1 MEVTFTPGP
10 EVKAISHSDGVMI
23 NETASNSSVAGTP
36 SLPVFSTLPPDLAS
50 LALMVQWLLPL
61 VYEQAGVI
69 RRQGE
74 TIEQQTAKI
83 QEQAATIQSLQD
95 QLAKHSGNSS
105 KPPSSDGYKKPPV
118 PRTRSLRRSGEKK
131 TGGQPGHAGHRLEP
145 VEQPDHFEVH
155 PVTECVHCH
164 ASLGDAPVTDYKKRQ
179 VFDLP
184 PVEVEVTEHQAEIKV
199 CPQCGELS
207 TAAFPPDVTQP
218 TQYGP
223 RIKSQGT
230 YFNTYQFIPL
240 ARTSEMFG
248 DLYGHSLSEDT
259 ISHANGRIEKE
270 VAPTTE
276 TIRQQLCDADVVHC
290 DETGLRAAAKLHW
303 VHVASTPTLTH
314 YTFHPKR
321 GSEAMI
327 DGGILPH
334 MTGTAVHDF
343 WRSYL
348 KVHQGAHA
356 LCNAHHLR
364 DLIFIHERYE
374 QAWADEMIDLLL
386 EIKEAVDQ
394 SRPTQ
399 DHLPADL
406 VTDFERRYAAIL
418 EDGFEV
424 NPPPDP
430 PPKKKRGRRKQSP
443 PKNFLDRLRD
453 YQKEVLAFMYD
464 FRIPFDNNQA
474 ERDLRMI
481 KVKQKISGAFRTV
494 AGAEQFCNIRGYIST
509 ARKQGQPVLATLE
522 AAYRGETWM
531 PIPPSNAPSMSEY
544 PSG

>member
-1 MEVTFTPGP
+1 M
-10 EVKAISHSDGVMI
+10 
-23 NETASNSSVAGTP
+23 
-36 SLPVFSTLPPDLAS
+36 
-50 LALMVQWLLPL
+50 
-61 VYEQAGVI
+61 
-69 RRQGE
+69 
-74 TIEQQTAKI
+74 
-83 QEQAATIQSLQD
+83 
-95 QLAKHSGNSS
+95 
-105 KPPSSDGYKKPPV
+105 
-118 PRTRSLRRSGEKK
+118 PRTRNLRRSGEKK
-131 TGGQPGHAGHRLEP
+131 TGGQPGHTGHRLEP

-155 PVTECVHCH
+155 PVTECAHCH
-164 ASLGDAPVTDYKKRQ
+164 ASLADVPVTDYEKRQ

-184 PVEVEVTEHQAEIKV
+184 PVEVEVTEHRVEIKV
-199 CPQCGELS
+199 CPQCRELS

-223 RIKSQGT
+223 RIKSQAT

-259 ISHANGRIEKE
+259 ISHANGRIEE
-270 VAPTTE
+270 GGAPTIE
-276 TIRQQLCDADVVHC
+276 VIRQQLCDADVVHC

-303 VHVASTPTLTH
+303 VHVASTPILTH

-327 DGGILPH
+327 DGGVLPH

-343 WRSYL
+343 WRSYF

-356 LCNAHHLR
+356 SCNAHHLR

-394 SRPTQ
+394 ARPTQ
-399 DHLPADL
+399 DHLPAGL
-406 VTDFERRYAAIL
+406 LADFERHYAEVL
-418 EDGFEV
+418 ERGFAA

-430 PPKKKRGRRKQSP
+430 PPEKKRGRRKQSP
-443 PKNFLDRLRD
+443 PKNLLDRLRD

-464 FRIPFDNNQA
+464 FRVPFDNNQG

-481 KVKQKISGAFRTV
+481 KVKQKISGAFRTD
-494 AGAEQFCNIRGYIST
+494 AGAKQFCTIRGYIST
-509 ARKQGQPVLATLE
+509 ARKQGQPVLAVLE
-522 AAYRGETWM
+522 AAYRGEPWV
-531 PIPPSNAPSMSEY
+531 PIPPSNAP
-544 PSG
+544 P

>member
-1 MEVTFTPGP
+1 MEVIFTPGP
-10 EVKAISHSDGVMI
+10 EVKVISHSDGVTI
-23 NETASNSSVAGTP
+23 NETASDSSSVTGTP
-36 SLPVFSTLPPDLAS
+36 SLSVSPTLPHDLAS
-50 LALMVQWLLPL
+50 LAFMVQWLLQRL
-61 VYEQAGVI
+61 YEQAGVI
-69 RRQGE
+69 RRQRE
-74 TIEQQTAKI
+74 TIEQQKAKI
-83 QEQAATIQSLQD
+83 QEQAATIQSLWD

-131 TGGQPGHAGHRLEP
+131 TGGQPGHTGRRLEP

-155 PVTECVHCH
+155 PVTECAHCH
-164 ASLGDAPVTDYKKRQ
+164 ASLADVPVTDYEKRQ

-184 PVEVEVTEHQAEIKV
+184 PVRVEVTEHRVEVKA
-199 CPQCGELS
+199 CPVCGELA

-223 RIKSQGT
+223 RIKSQAT

-248 DLYGHSLSEDT
+248 DLYGHPLGEDT
-259 ISHANGRIEKE
+259 IRHANGRIEE
-270 VAPTTE
+270 EIAPTTE
-276 TIRQQLCDADVVHC
+276 VIRQQLRDSAVVHF
-290 DETGLRAAAKLHW
+290 DETGLRAAGKLHW

-314 YTFHPKR
+314 YTLHPKR
-321 GSEAMI
+321 GSEAMEE
-327 DGGILPH
+327 GGILPQL
-334 MTGTAVHDF
+334 TGTAVHDF
-343 WRSYL
+343 WKSYL

-364 DLIFIHERYE
+364 DLIFIHEQY
-374 QAWADEMIDLLL
+374 QQPWATEMIDLLL

-394 SRPTQ
+394 AGPTQ
-399 DHLPADL
+399 NHLPPNL
-406 VTDFERRYAAIL
+406 STDFEHRYAEIL
-418 EDGFEV
+418 ERGFRA

-430 PPKKKRGRRKQSP
+430 PPEKKRGRQKQSP

-453 YQKEVLAFMYD
+453 YPKEVLAFMYD
-464 FRIPFDNNQA
+464 FRVPFDNNQG

-494 AGAEQFCNIRGYIST
+494 AGAKRFCNIRGYIST
-509 ARKQGQPVLATLE
+509 ARKQGQPVLNALE
-522 AAYRGETWM
+522 AAYRREPWM
-531 PIPPSNAPSMSEY
+531 PIPPFNAP
-544 PSG
+544 P